1 MDKQKPYHITITDN
15 ATGEVLQ
22 ELDFDALLGAAHV
35 EEGLAATLIVTECD
49 AIALAET
56 TSTLNRVFTKT
67 YKDHPEILLAEG
79 FIHTRT
85 VESAEENEI

>member
-1 MDKQKPYHITITDN
+1 MNTPKPFRLAISNNT
-15 ATGEVLQ
+15 TGEVLQ

-35 EEGLAATLIVTECD
+35 EEGLTATLIVTECD

-56 TSTLNRVFTKT
+56 TSTLKRVFTKT